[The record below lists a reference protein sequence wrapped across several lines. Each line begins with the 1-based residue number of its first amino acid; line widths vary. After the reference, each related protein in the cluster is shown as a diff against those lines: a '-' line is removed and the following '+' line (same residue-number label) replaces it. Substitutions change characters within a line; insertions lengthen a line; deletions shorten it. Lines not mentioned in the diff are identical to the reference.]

1 LLAISLSQKLRFQQ
15 SIYCR
20 L

>member
-1 LLAISLSQKLRFQQ
+1 LLAVSLSQKLRFQQ